1 MSYKNIYAPL
11 LWLLTV
17 SLLTA
22 CSLQPADY
30 PTPSEPKADSDR
42 LIVLCEGLWG
52 MDNSS
57 LSLIDNGVLTNRWFQ
72 QQNPGRHLGD
82 TGNDILQVN
91 DTLIAISVNWSNI
104 VQYIRP
110 DGTAIAATENI
121 PNNRRLATDHNG
133 YLYVTSYAD
142 NGYVAKV
149 DLRTKQVVD
158 TCHVGREPEGI
169 AYYDGRLYVANTG
182 GYATQTKDHDYE
194 QTVSVVDAQ
203 TMRELR
209 RIDTGHKN
217 LYGKPAQWGQY
228 LCINAAGDYYN
239 QPPQCIIL
247 NMANDEFRTFDF
259 PATYCCAYQ
268 GRFYI
273 LGSAYSYITEAYAFS
288 AHTISLPSMEA
299 EEGLAAYDAATAT
312 ILQMQSPY
320 GIYISP
326 YTGHLY
332 ASDARAYATNGYVYE
347 FGRDGKQLN
356 RYLLRGVNPSGFLAW
371 QNPDIEEER
380 RNVKL
385 KILKF
390 EQ

>member
-1 MSYKNIYAPL
+1 
-11 LWLLTV
+11 
-17 SLLTA
+17 
-22 CSLQPADY
+22 
-30 PTPSEPKADSDR
+30 
-42 LIVLCEGLWG
+42 
-52 MDNSS
+52 
-57 LSLIDNGVLTNRWFQ
+57 
-72 QQNPGRHLGD
+72 
-82 TGNDILQVN
+82 
-91 DTLIAISVNWSNI
+91 
-104 VQYIRP
+104 
-110 DGTAIAATENI
+110 
-121 PNNRRLATDHNG
+121 
-133 YLYVTSYAD
+133 
-142 NGYVAKV
+142 
-149 DLRTKQVVD
+149 
-158 TCHVGREPEGI
+158 
-169 AYYDGRLYVANTG
+169 
-182 GYATQTKDHDYE
+182 
-194 QTVSVVDAQ
+194 
-203 TMRELR
+203 
-209 RIDTGHKN
+209 
-217 LYGKPAQWGQY
+217 
-228 LCINAAGDYYN
+228 
-239 QPPQCIIL
+239 
-247 NMANDEFRTFDF
+247 MANDEFRTFDF
-259 PATYCCAYQ
+259 PATFCCAYQ

-288 AHTISLPSMEA
+288 AHTVSLPSMEA

>member
-1 MSYKNIYAPL
+1 MLYKNIYAPL

-22 CSLQPADY
+22 CSLEPADY

-104 VQYIRP
+104 VQYIHP

-209 RIDTGHKN
+209 RIDTGYKN

-247 NMANDEFRTFDF
+247 NMANDEFRTFSF

-268 GRFYI
+268 GTFYI
-273 LGSAYSYITEAYAFS
+273 IGSAYSYITEAYAFS

-299 EEGLAAYDAATAT
+299 EGRTGSVRRCHSDDPTDAVA
-312 ILQMQSPY
+312 LR
-320 GIYISP
+320 
-326 YTGHLY
+326 HLY
-332 ASDARAYATNGYVYE
+332 LALHRTPLRQRCPSLRHQRLRLRVRTRRQAAKQIPAKRSESLGISGVAKSRHR
-347 FGRDGKQLN
+347 GRKKKCQAED
-356 RYLLRGVNPSGFLAW
+356 
-371 QNPDIEEER
+371 
-380 RNVKL
+380 
-385 KILKF
+385 F
-390 EQ
+390 EV